1 MLIWKVPLS
10 APPNLVVRVFAPSST
25 ALTFKY
31 LTYEL
36 SVVLVALTVKSSLF
50 SVNGKPA
57 SRVKVMSVFKTGEAD
72 DGVMAVAGITLFFVV
87 REFE

>member
-25 ALTFKY
+25 VLTFKY

-50 SVNGKPA
+50 SVNGKLA
-57 SRVKVMSVFKTGEAD
+57 SKVKVMSVFKTGEAD
-72 DGVMAVAGITLFFVV
+72 EGVMAVAGITLFFVV